1 MKNFILSLI
10 LMMLCSINI
19 FALLDTAEVSIP
31 LDMYDNAG
39 GQGLNPLYFGVD
51 PTATDS
57 IDVHLDEFDLPP
69 FPPAGVFD
77 ARWILPEGNFSG
89 VLSSW
94 SDYRLGGGVPF
105 ADTVVYRL
113 KYQGAQGADTMFFAW
128 DFSPDITARLQDIVT
143 GQLIDVTMAGSGV
156 YGLAN
161 FGVFNQ
167 MKFTVYYN
175 IRPSDVITSIVPEG
189 FTLSQN
195 YPNPFNPVTTVQ
207 FQVPKTTNITIKI
220 FDMLGRE
227 VKTLF
232 TGEALRGTYTVE
244 WDGLNDA
251 GFKMSSGSYIYRMI
265 AGEFVQSKKMTLLK

>member
-1 MKNFILSLI
+1 MKKKVLPFVFVLA
-10 LMMLCSINI
+10 CSINI
-19 FALLDTAEVSIP
+19 FALLDSAEVSIP
-31 LDMYDNAG
+31 LEVYDNAG
-39 GQGLNPLYFGVD
+39 GQASEPLYFGID

-57 IDVHLDEFDLPP
+57 IDINLGEFDLPP

-77 ARWILPEGNFSG
+77 VRWILPIGNFSG

-94 SDYRLGGGVPF
+94 NDYRFGGGAPF
-105 ADTVVYRL
+105 ADTIVYRL
-113 KYQGAQGADTMFFAW
+113 KYQGKEGADTMFFAW
-128 DFSPDITARLQDIVT
+128 DFPPAVTARLQDIAT
-143 GQLIDVTMAGSGV
+143 GQIIDVTMVGSGV

-161 FGVFNQ
+161 FGALNQ
-167 MKFTVYYN
+167 MMFTVYYN
-175 IRPSDVITSIVPEG
+175 ILPSDVITYKVPVE

-220 FDMLGRE
+220 YDMLGQKVR
-227 VKTLF
+227 TLF
-232 TGEALRGTYTVE
+232 TGEAQTGTYTVE

-265 AGEFVQSKKMTLLK
+265 AGEVVQSKKMILLK